1 MKRILYASG
10 SFLTE
15 TGIAEALL
23 EYAATLA
30 IVGSSD
36 VVVCQ
41 GIDDAGVSRRIQ
53 MLIGP
58 SSQILAIE
66 TDEGSGALADV
77 EETIAELKRRTRQ
90 RLPDSTDI
98 GDTGPDAPAESDAQ
112 SASHESY

>member
-15 TGIAEALL
+15 TPIAEALMQ
-23 EYAATLA
+23 YAATLA

-41 GIDDAGVSRRIQ
+41 GIDDDGVSRRIQ
-53 MLIGP
+53 LLIGP

-66 TDEGSGALADV
+66 TDEGGGVLVDA
-77 EETIAELKRRTRQ
+77 EETVAELKRRTLQ
-90 RLPDSTDI
+90 RLPDSTDV
-98 GDTGPDAPAESDAQ
+98 GDSGPDAPSESDAQ
-112 SASHESY
+112 SASHEPD